1 MQTFWF
7 LRYQIQN
14 SLLWRRSS
22 SGLFSPIWPS
32 GNISANI
39 WKYRTLSVVMKRFI
53 TLVAFRIFLVSAL
66 EIWHSS
72 SMLQLVA
79 FSLVEPRCDQPMRKS
94 HSTVSSNAPNQTD
107 RNSSTKFHWTYWH
120 RAALSETT
128 CPAGMAQFSKWYHE
142 IVKQVTD
149 LPWILFLKVSRLN
162 FQVYFSDLTKGGKVA
177 FHHGGRLPKGLHIF
191 ILFYTQW
198 LILMIAH

>member
-79 FSLVEPRCDQPMRKS
+79 FLLVEPRCDQPMRKS
-94 HSTVSSNAPNQTD
+94 HSTVSSNGPNQTD

-120 RAALSETT
+120 RAAYLRQRVQRVWPSF
-128 CPAGMAQFSKWYHE
+128 QSD
-142 IVKQVTD
+142 I
-149 LPWILFLKVSRLN
+149 IRLQDTSQIYKCITQMQRN

>member
-53 TLVAFRIFLVSAL
+53 TLVASRIFLVSAL

-94 HSTVSSNAPNQTD
+94 HSTVSSNGPNQTD

-120 RAALSETT
+120 RAAYLRQRVQPDWPSFESDAT
-128 CPAGMAQFSKWYHE
+128 K
-142 IVKQVTD
+142 
-149 LPWILFLKVSRLN
+149 LFNMSVVCENFTLN
-162 FQVYFSDLTKGGKVA
+162 FHSG
-177 FHHGGRLPKGLHIF
+177 IF
-191 ILFYTQW
+191 RCTLAT
-198 LILMIAH
+198 

>member
-107 RNSSTKFHWTYWH
+107 RNSSTKFHWTYCH
-120 RAALSETT
+120 SVCLSPST
-128 CPAGMAQFSKWYHE
+128 CWMWLAYFPYCDSSYSSDQCE
-142 IVKQVTD
+142 ILD
-149 LPWILFLKVSRLN
+149 LGIMDRR
-162 FQVYFSDLTKGGKVA
+162 FQVYSSDLTKGGEVA
-177 FHHGGRLPKGLHIF
+177 FHHGRRIPEGK
-191 ILFYTQW
+191 ILEHLSSGYNVS
-198 LILMIAH
+198 L